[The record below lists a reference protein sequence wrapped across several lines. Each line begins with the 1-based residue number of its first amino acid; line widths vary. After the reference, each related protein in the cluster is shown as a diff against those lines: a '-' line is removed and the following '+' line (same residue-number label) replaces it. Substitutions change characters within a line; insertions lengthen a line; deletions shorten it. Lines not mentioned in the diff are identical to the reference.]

1 MKINK
6 HKKQPESNI
15 LLHLIAIMA
24 IVFCFMVA
32 NVPPIVSMEIY
43 WKLRFRSKTKSTH
56 QSPVTKTNNKNRQ

>member
-15 LLHLIAIMA
+15 LLHFIAIMA

-43 WKLRFRSKTKSTH
+43 
-56 QSPVTKTNNKNRQ
+56 